1 MASLVAVGWLFA
13 AWLPLVVVG
22 FLSPLPFNFLA
33 FLFFLYAYLGYSG
46 FRALR
51 KGWKSR
57 FILRVVVPAGLLLA
71 SSAGTALWYLGA
83 EH

>member
-1 MASLVAVGWLFA
+1 MSSGDPMELRGKMAMASLVAVGWLFA

-46 FRALR
+46 FERFGRDGRA
-51 KGWKSR
+51 G
-57 FILRVVVPAGLLLA
+57 
-71 SSAGTALWYLGA
+71 SS
-83 EH
+83 